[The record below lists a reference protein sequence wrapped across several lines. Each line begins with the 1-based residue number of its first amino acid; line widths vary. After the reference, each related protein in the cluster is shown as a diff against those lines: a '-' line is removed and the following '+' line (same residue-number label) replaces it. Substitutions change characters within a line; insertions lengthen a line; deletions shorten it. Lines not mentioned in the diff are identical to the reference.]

1 MFRIFRYYEELDLF
15 RIFRYYEE
23 LDLFRPY
30 SDTTRS

>member
-23 LDLFRPY
+23 LDLFRSY

>member
-15 RIFRYYEE
+15 RIFRIYEE

-30 SDTTRS
+30 SDTMRS